1 MNLLLLLIILILAI
15 PVLLYAFAPAL
26 LFRQVQA
33 AIRRKGR
40 LVRKTVRVGDIEW
53 PYLEG
58 GPKDGEVV
66 VLVHGF
72 GADKDHWSMAAP
84 HITDR
89 YRLIAPDLPGFGE
102 NDLSLARSYR
112 IKAQA
117 DRLVEFLDAL
127 GIEKCHLGGN
137 SMGGFIAL
145 QAALDHPDRL
155 KSLTLVNNAGVVG
168 SSDSELQ
175 QAVAAGENPLVM
187 RELGDVD
194 GLMAFVMHKPRAIPG
209 QFKKVMF
216 HEAKRREALLDKV
229 FEDIILDALEAP
241 ATDRLGEVQTRTLII
256 WGKHDRVIDVSCV
269 PVLEQGIK
277 GAQAVVFDHVGHL
290 PMMEDPEAFAKA
302 HIGFLA
308 RA

>member
-72 GADKDHWSMAAP
+72 GADKDHWAMAAP

>member
-15 PVLLYAFAPAL
+15 PVLLYVFAPAV

-40 LVRKTVRVGDIEW
+40 LVRKTIRVGDIEW

-277 GAQAVVFDHVGHL
+277 DAQAVVFDHVGHL

>member
-15 PVLLYAFAPAL
+15 PVLLYVFAPAV

>member
-15 PVLLYAFAPAL
+15 PVLLYVFAPAV

-40 LVRKTVRVGDIEW
+40 LVRKTIRVGDIEW

-216 HEAKRREALLDKV
+216 REAKRREALLDKV

-277 GAQAVVFDHVGHL
+277 DAQAVVFDHVGHL

>member
-15 PVLLYAFAPAL
+15 PVLLYAFAPAV

-194 GLMAFVMHKPRAIPG
+194 GLMAFVMHKARAIPG
-209 QFKKVMF
+209 RFKKVMF
-216 HEAKRREALLDKV
+216 HEAKRREALRDKL

-277 GAQAVVFDHVGHL
+277 DAQAVVFDHVGHL

>member
-15 PVLLYAFAPAL
+15 PVMLYVFAPAV

-40 LVRKTVRVGDIEW
+40 LVRKTVRVGDIDW

-194 GLMAFVMHKPRAIPG
+194 GLMAFVMHKPRAIPS

>member
-1 MNLLLLLIILILAI
+1 
-15 PVLLYAFAPAL
+15 
-26 LFRQVQA
+26 
-33 AIRRKGR
+33 
-40 LVRKTVRVGDIEW
+40 
-53 PYLEG
+53 
-58 GPKDGEVV
+58 
-66 VLVHGF
+66 
-72 GADKDHWSMAAP
+72 
-84 HITDR
+84 
-89 YRLIAPDLPGFGE
+89 
-102 NDLSLARSYR
+102 
-112 IKAQA
+112 
-117 DRLVEFLDAL
+117 VEFLDAL

-241 ATDRLGEVQTRTLII
+241 ATDRLGDVQTRTLII

>member
-15 PVLLYAFAPAL
+15 PVMLYVFAPAV

-33 AIRRKGR
+33 GIRRKGR
-40 LVRKTVRVGDIEW
+40 LVRKTVRVGDIDW

-58 GPKDGEVV
+58 GPKDAEVV

>member
-1 MNLLLLLIILILAI
+1 MNLLVLLIILILAI
-15 PVLLYAFAPAL
+15 PVLLYAFAPAV

>member
-15 PVLLYAFAPAL
+15 PVLLYAFAPAV

-277 GAQAVVFDHVGHL
+277 DAQAVVFDHVGHL

>member
-15 PVLLYAFAPAL
+15 PVLLYAFAPAV

-72 GADKDHWSMAAP
+72 GADKDHWAMAAP

-277 GAQAVVFDHVGHL
+277 DAQAVVFDHVGHL